1 MKSYFSIVF
10 QKKQQKQQQLSA
22 VESLTELGKE
32 VKGVL
37 SVLGLLSTLAYSE
50 VMKHYVKFLQPN
62 LSWMNFIFNYGF
74 FHWTGFAA
82 AER

>member
-10 QKKQQKQQQLSA
+10 QKKQQQLSA

-50 VMKHYVKFLQPN
+50 VMKALC
-62 LSWMNFIFNYGF
+62 
-74 FHWTGFAA
+74 
-82 AER
+82 